1 MAWTYGGLPGTNPVD
16 TVRFHIGD
24 TVQVA
29 TSLQDGEITYLIT
42 QAGNDPLLAAAS
54 AADLW
59 AIRFA
64 GLSASSK
71 SVGDLSIAQDYAGAA
86 ARLQDVARRLRA
98 RLGGIVAPL
107 IFDTSESVFSV
118 GMTDNR
124 SSGSDEYARY
134 F

>member
-1 MAWTYGGLPGTNPVD
+1 
-16 TVRFHIGD
+16 
-24 TVQVA
+24 
-29 TSLQDGEITYLIT
+29 
-42 QAGNDPLLAAAS
+42 
-54 AADLW
+54 
-59 AIRFA
+59 
-64 GLSASSK
+64 LSASSK